1 MSAGDVSPFDEEA
14 EVAGFADLKG
24 LPPSKHSSSIIKA
37 ISWAQYGRSLALQ
50 TFHDFF
56 GIFRFHPHLF
66 QGCAKV
72 LQEQVEV
79 FVVQTMISG
88 PCVGIMNILAGIHSP
103 AEEHGKE
110 HNLPGP
116 EMRRVYLF
124 KEMAQI
130 IILQNFAVEEFGS
143 SLDGPTSPDQF
154 IEVLNHGAAVLTR
167 FSYCGAVYRHLC
179 E

>member
-1 MSAGDVSPFDEEA
+1 MFGHLTKEA

-24 LPPSKHSSSIIKA
+24 LLLRKHFSSIIK
-37 ISWAQYGRSLALQ
+37 SAQYGRSLALQ

-56 GIFRFHPHLF
+56 GIFRFHSHLF
-66 QGCAKV
+66 QSFAKV

-79 FVVQTMISG
+79 CIIQTKISG
-88 PCVGIMNILAGIHSP
+88 PGVGIMNILAGIHSS

-116 EMRRVYLF
+116 EVRSVYSF

-130 IILQNFAVEEFGS
+130 IILQNLVIEEFRS
-143 SLDGPTSPDQF
+143 SLDSATSPD
-154 IEVLNHGAAVLTR
+154 
-167 FSYCGAVYRHLC
+167 
-179 E
+179 